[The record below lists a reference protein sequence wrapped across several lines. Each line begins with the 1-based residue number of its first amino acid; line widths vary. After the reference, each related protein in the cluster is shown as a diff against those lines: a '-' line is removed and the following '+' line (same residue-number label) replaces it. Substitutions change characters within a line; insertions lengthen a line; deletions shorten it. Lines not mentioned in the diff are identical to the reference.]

1 MANKTFRILSID
13 GGGLRGIIPV
23 KILQKLEELT
33 GKRIYEMFDL
43 VAGTSTGG
51 IISCASTVKG
61 ADGKPKFTL
70 ADIEQL
76 FAEKANT
83 IFPATSGIGNIFRGI
98 KNLFKPEFSPDGL
111 ESVLEGYFSDE
122 CIADCLTPLFIPS
135 YDLANNRALFFKTRQ
150 ALSDSNMNAR
160 LMDVCRATSAAPVTF
175 PAYIFKFIDSG
186 APTDNP
192 MRTCID
198 GGVYMNNPEV
208 GAFVEVSRYAD
219 KNPYNRPD
227 LTYSDICILS
237 LGTGHYSSVITEK
250 QGIDWGILDWVTNI
264 SDIMM
269 QGVNQASDYEGQ
281 ELTKNAH
288 HLRLQVDIKDLKY
301 DDLTDS
307 SAATRDYLL
316 NEVNNQIFS
325 NPTTMDAFKKYII
338 DADLGRGRS

>member
-1 MANKTFRILSID
+1 MCADLTRRGYEVLGFERGKLDICNGEKVERALAEFDPWAVFNAAAYNQVDVAEKEPLAAYEANALGVRNITLACRQNDARLIHF
-13 GGGLRGIIPV
+13 
-23 KILQKLEELT
+23 
-33 GKRIYEMFDL
+33 
-43 VAGTSTGG
+43 STDY
-51 IISCASTVKG
+51 VF
-61 ADGKPKFTL
+61 DGKL
-70 ADIEQL
+70 
-76 FAEKANT
+76 
-83 IFPATSGIGNIFRGI
+83 
-98 KNLFKPEFSPDGL
+98 
-111 ESVLEGYFSDE
+111 
-122 CIADCLTPLFIPS
+122 
-135 YDLANNRALFFKTRQ
+135 
-150 ALSDSNMNAR
+150 
-160 LMDVCRATSAAPVTF
+160 
-175 PAYIFKFIDSG
+175 
-186 APTDNP
+186 
-192 MRTCID
+192 
-198 GGVYMNNPEV
+198 
-208 GAFVEVSRYAD
+208 AFVEVSRYAD

-281 ELTKNAH
+281 ELAKNAH